1 MTAAHPPHSR
11 RAQRG
16 AALLLAMFII
26 GLAVTALVVR
36 SYDAAEM
43 KARQEEK
50 TMKALAE
57 AKEALI
63 AWSVAHPEF
72 PGAMPYPDRGSGGS
86 YDGESDC
93 FNAAN
98 EFKRYFLI
106 GMLPIL
112 DSRDTNCLNSLRK
125 GISIN
130 SLPSSL
136 NMRGKYG
143 DRLWYAV
150 SRNLVHNYEFS
161 KDAAK
166 NEKENIP
173 PIINL
178 GLAMANEIF
187 ANESLYNPPY
197 LRRKSK
203 QDDAIGSTPY
213 RWLKVVDSRGVV
225 ISDRVAAVII
235 APGLPLA
242 GQDRSA
248 DAPLPAAYLD
258 ALGGF
263 SNADY
268 QVDDETFVQASESS
282 NFNDRLVYITI
293 DELLSALEKRV
304 AGEVRQAINFPKVNN
319 LHRPWM
325 LPLLDAENYK
335 LPYYRLDASGNY
347 QYKRTGYV
355 PARCISLEF
364 CQGFM
369 TRLAWSFNGVVSK
382 VYKHPDNV
390 MERLI
395 VDKYQSSDQVA
406 NIEFFCKRDVYID
419 KVNYILSCSGE
430 VTPSYPKRKLYIKIP
445 SSALNTV
452 SLLDASQNSYS
463 TETIQAQ
470 GVGEIKVVTL
480 DESKIEEK
488 ELGTIS
494 PANNAQFTVSNINL
508 YPILPSWYFTN
519 RWYEY
524 LYAVVAP
531 AYLPGG
537 NGTCTIDACL
547 RLHYVRNGIAGQHDN
562 LPALIFTR
570 RPPSTYQ
577 LNSEDGSEDALDFLQ
592 PLTNNTGLVTW

>member
-1 MTAAHPPHSR
+1 MTAAHLPHSR
-11 RAQRG
+11 HAQRG

-36 SYDAAEM
+36 SYDAAGM

-213 RWLKVVDSRGVV
+213 RWLKVVDSRGAV

-268 QVDDETFVQASESS
+268 QVDDETFIQAPESS

-304 AGEVRQAINFPKVNN
+304 VREVRTLNFTPDMVRCTLSGCAKVFTASLKWSNAGAYATTGTIDADYYHKLN
-319 LHRPWM
+319 DAQNFNCNWRLQDIVACEATA
-325 LPLLDAENYK
+325 LDARENLLNIRTPMAGY
-335 LPYYRLDASGNY
+335 PFVFDRMTGQEAITVLDKDRNKKG
-347 QYKRTGYV
+347 TIG
-355 PARCISLEF
+355 PA
-364 CQGFM
+364 
-369 TRLAWSFNGVVSK
+369 
-382 VYKHPDNV
+382 
-390 MERLI
+390 
-395 VDKYQSSDQVA
+395 
-406 NIEFFCKRDVYID
+406 
-419 KVNYILSCSGE
+419 
-430 VTPSYPKRKLYIKIP
+430 
-445 SSALNTV
+445 
-452 SLLDASQNSYS
+452 QNSYF
-463 TETIQAQ
+463 
-470 GVGEIKVVTL
+470 VVN
-480 DESKIEEK
+480 DES
-488 ELGTIS
+488 
-494 PANNAQFTVSNINL
+494 
-508 YPILPSWYFTN
+508 PITDHAGWPQWYFTN
-519 RWYEY
+519 KWHEY
-524 LYAVVAP
+524 IYAVAEEFDSTTGEGRCLSSCLSLQVHGRSIQGIKQLVFSRAL
-531 AYLPGG
+531 ANISELAK
-537 NGTCTIDACL
+537 GTAT
-547 RLHYVRNGIAGQHDN
+547 NSFAGVN
-562 LPALIFTR
+562 
-570 RPPSTYQ
+570 
-577 LNSEDGSEDALDFLQ
+577 GSEGAVAWKQ
-592 PLTNNTGLVTW
+592 